1 MKERGS
7 RIGAAA
13 TLPIR
18 RVPAIV
24 APIAEGPIA
33 KGPIAKGMT
42 MARALGLLAALAV
55 LALVAPVEGG
65 KVDRHAGYY
74 YPAPRTEEVYTARA
88 QTLPEGDRARR
99 IGFVTSL
106 SLQLQSNAHPPP
118 FAIFAK
124 GEDAEKMIIVGL
136 RDGELNTIYRA
147 RALFAMLTAS
157 ARGSQFFVDHHV
169 EDYFTFF
176 DLAKLL
182 GFTQITIS
190 DGQRFSHRVTI
201 K

>member
-1 MKERGS
+1 
-7 RIGAAA
+7 
-13 TLPIR
+13 
-18 RVPAIV
+18 
-24 APIAEGPIA
+24 
-33 KGPIAKGMT
+33 

-55 LALVAPVEGG
+55 LALVAPGEAG
-65 KVDRHAGYY
+65 KVDRHTGYY

-106 SLQLQSNAHPPP
+106 SLQMQSNAYSPP
-118 FAIFAK
+118 FAVFAK

-182 GFTQITIS
+182 GFSQITIS